1 MANFVDYLANH
12 IIKNLKTNSQLKG
25 IKQRLESEITITAQI
40 IKDEVEDV
48 FDRLKANHPCKDC
61 REAGIWLCTHDAA
74 LSVINNST
82 VTT

>member
-1 MANFVDYLANH
+1 MTNFIDYLANH
-12 IIKNLKTNSQLKG
+12 IIKNLKANPELKS

-48 FDRLKANHPCKDC
+48 FDRLKANHPCKEC

-74 LSVINNST
+74 LSVINNSAIS
-82 VTT
+82 